1 MTRKKVIAL
10 RVTEAE
16 MEKAKE
22 VADQQGLSVSA
33 YLRRCIKIAPMPEK
47 PKQQAA

>member
-22 VADQQGLSVSA
+22 VADYQGLSVSA
-33 YLRRCIKIAPMPEK
+33 YLRRCIKIEPMPAK
-47 PKQQAA
+47 PKQRAV

>member
-1 MTRKKVIAL
+1 MARKKVIAI

-16 MEKAKE
+16 MEKAKK

-33 YLRRCIKIAPMPEK
+33 YLRRCIKIAPMPSSTK
-47 PKQQAA
+47 QAA

>member
-1 MTRKKVIAL
+1 MPRKKVIAL

-33 YLRRCIKIAPMPEK
+33 FLRRCIKIAPMPDK
-47 PKQQAA
+47 PKQRAA

>member
-1 MTRKKVIAL
+1 MARKKAITI
-10 RVTEAE
+10 RVTDAE

-33 YLRRCIKIAPMPEK
+33 YLRRCIKIATPPHPTK
-47 PKQQAA
+47 QAA